1 MSDFQVIKEMLPFL
15 IPVLL
20 VELVLLVIA
29 LLDLVK
35 REHVRGGNKIVWAL
49 LIIFVSIIGP
59 AVYLIA
65 GRQEKP
71 SDGD

>member
-1 MSDFQVIKEMLPFL
+1 MDDFQIIKEMLPFL
-15 IPVLL
+15 IPVILIEVVL
-20 VELVLLVIA
+20 VVIA
-29 LLDLVK
+29 LVDLVK
-35 REHVRGGNKIVWAL
+35 REYVRGGNKIVWAL
-49 LIIFVSIIGP
+49 LIVFVGIIGP

>member
-1 MSDFQVIKEMLPFL
+1 MDDFQVIKEMLPFL

-20 VELVLLVIA
+20 VEIALIVIA

-35 REHVRGGNKIVWAL
+35 REHVRGGNKVVWAL
-49 LIIFVSIIGP
+49 LILFVQIIGP
-59 AVYLIA
+59 VVYLIA

-71 SDGD
+71 VDGD

>member
-1 MSDFQVIKEMLPFL
+1 MDDFQVIKEMLPFL
-15 IPVLL
+15 VPVILI
-20 VELVLLVIA
+20 EIVLLVIA
-29 LLDLVK
+29 LLDLVR

-49 LIIFVSIIGP
+49 LIVFVSIIGP

-71 SDGD
+71 VDGD